1 MAKKYRCTVCGQI
14 VEVEEGE
21 PCPICGADFSLLVPV
36 DENGNDIEEQP
47 IIILT
52 MNKRPVRF
60 LELAFYY
67 FAQ

>member
-36 DENGNDIEEQP
+36 DENGNDIEE
-47 IIILT
+47 
-52 MNKRPVRF
+52 
-60 LELAFYY
+60 
-67 FAQ
+67 